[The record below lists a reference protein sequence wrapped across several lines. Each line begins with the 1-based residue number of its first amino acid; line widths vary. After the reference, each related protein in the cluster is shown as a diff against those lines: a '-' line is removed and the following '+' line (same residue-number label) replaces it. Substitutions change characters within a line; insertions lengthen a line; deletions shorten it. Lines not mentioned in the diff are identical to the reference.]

1 MSAMRRPRLVLLLS
15 VTAWW
20 TAEGFAWAAYDEI
33 MRMNEGANEK
43 RTWQEILVPAMI
55 NAWMWI
61 PITLALIWLVRRY
74 PLERGHWPRSLIV
87 LSLAV
92 AVALALRLAGIVFF
106 NPVVGW
112 YEELPPFL
120 HMLSLSLSY
129 NLFLAWMIIGVAHAL
144 LFAERVRQRE
154 RHAASLETHLAQA
167 RLQALSA
174 RLNPH
179 FLFNTLNTIAEQ
191 VHRNPDAADR
201 MLVGLGALLRRNL
214 DDDAVV
220 VSLGDE
226 LELLSQY
233 LDIEKMRLGDRL
245 QIDWQ
250 IAPETLDARVPH
262 LLLQPL
268 AENAIHHAISRR
280 TTRGRLTVRSMRRD
294 ARLMLEIEDDGGP
307 RIAVTNGNG
316 HGIGLSTTRA
326 RLQYQYGD
334 DHTLSI
340 DTGDSGTLA
349 RIDVPFAHDMEPTR

>member
-1 MSAMRRPRLVLLLS
+1 MAAMRRPRLVLLLS

-20 TAEGFAWAAYDEI
+20 TAEGIAWAAYDEI

-233 LDIEKMRLGDRL
+233 LDIEKMRLGERL

-280 TTRGRLTVRSMRRD
+280 TTQGRLTVRSMRRD
-294 ARLMLEIEDDGGP
+294 ARLVLEIEDDGGP
-307 RIAVTNGNG
+307 QIAATNGNG

-349 RIDVPFAHDMEPTR
+349 RIDVPFAHDMGPTR

>member
-1 MSAMRRPRLVLLLS
+1 MRRPIVLLCLAVS
-15 VTAWW
+15 AWW
-20 TAEGFAWAAYDEI
+20 TAEGVAWAAQDMI
-33 MRMNEGANEK
+33 VSQSEGEK
-43 RTWQEILVPAMI
+43 MSWQATLCSALI

-61 PITLALIWLVRRY
+61 PITLALIWLVRRH
-74 PLERGHWPRSLIV
+74 PLERGRWPRSMVV
-87 LSLAV
+87 LTLAV
-92 AVALALRLAGIVFF
+92 AAALALRMAGIVGL
-106 NPVVGW
+106 NPLVGW
-112 YEELPPFL
+112 YEELPPFSHL
-120 HMLSLSLSY
+120 LSMSLSF
-129 NLFLAWMIIGVAHAL
+129 NLFMAWMIIGVAHAL
-144 LFAERVRQRE
+144 LFAERARQRE
-154 RHAASLETHLAQA
+154 RQAISLETHLAQA

-191 VHRNPDAADR
+191 VHRNPEAADR

-214 DDDAVV
+214 DDDAEGGVA
-220 VSLGDE
+220 LGDE

-268 AENAIHHAISRR
+268 AENAIHHALSRR
-280 TTRGRLTVRSMRRD
+280 TTAGRLAVRAMRHD
-294 ARLMLEIEDDGGP
+294 ARLVLEIQDDGGP
-307 RIAVTNGNG
+307 QTMSSNG

-334 DHTLSI
+334 DHALSI
-340 DTGDSGTLA
+340 DKRDGGTLA
-349 RIDVPFAHDMEPTR
+349 RIDVPFVHESGSKR